1 MHRIQTRLPS
11 HAYLILQ
18 VAALPSDKS
27 IVDMADSF
35 FTKKVFLT
43 LAGPEPEPEPN
54 P

>member
-1 MHRIQTRLPS
+1 MVWQTSRAS
-11 HAYLILQ
+11 KASV

-43 LAGPEPEPEPN
+43 LARPEPEPEPN